1 MYSTHDHV
9 HNLFLRIVI
18 FVDCLKGQKSMNQ
31 QHEDADIGGGD
42 ANTGE
47 EDANTGEGVAY
58 RGGRDAY
65 SGGGDAYSG

>member
-18 FVDCLKGQKSMNQ
+18 FVDCLKGQKSMNY

-42 ANTGE
+42 AYTGE
-47 EDANTGEGVAY
+47 GDANTGEG
-58 RGGRDAY
+58 DANT
-65 SGGGDAYSG
+65 G